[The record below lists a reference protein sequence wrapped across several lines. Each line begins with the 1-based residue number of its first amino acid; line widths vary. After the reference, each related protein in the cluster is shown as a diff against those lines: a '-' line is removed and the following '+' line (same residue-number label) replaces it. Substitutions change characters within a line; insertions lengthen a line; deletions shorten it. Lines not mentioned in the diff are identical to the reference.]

1 MFKWKSILGASI
13 YSYNNYLYSRQPYEM
28 RMKTNNN
35 KLGKIDLVLYIS
47 LNGIKLV
54 SWHWQPFRIFSV
66 LSRSIFVVRHVCVC
80 VAICFFENFGND
92 SIFYPKCNCLLATNV
107 ETTIYFISINEN
119 ELKNYGSIEYINKKG
134 IRRYWEQIACAK

>member
-1 MFKWKSILGASI
+1 MALNWLVGIDNRSE
-13 YSYNNYLYSRQPYEM
+13 YSRYYLDRFLLCAM
-28 RMKTNNN
+28 C
-35 KLGKIDLVLYIS
+35 
-47 LNGIKLV
+47 
-54 SWHWQPFRIFSV
+54 
-66 LSRSIFVVRHVCVC
+66 VCVC

-134 IRRYWEQIACAK
+134 IRRY